1 MTKHFDENDAIGM
14 LTKLQ
19 YLEGRKGGRGARV
32 EMVHAVSR
40 FYESKPTT

>member
-19 YLEGRKGGRGARV
+19 YLEVEELREGGK
-32 EMVHAVSR
+32 SR
-40 FYESKPTT
+40 DGTCSFKVLRE